1 MTNIF
6 DLKEKVYENY
16 ENRSKNVFFE
26 NEQFK
31 TRIIGLKP
39 GQMIPECDMK
49 SFVIFYVLGGT
60 VEITKNH
67 ETARL
72 NEGQLLITEPAI
84 ISMKTEAG
92 AKLLGIQISKIT
104 GVV

>member
-1 MTNIF
+1 MINIF
-6 DLKEKVYENY
+6 DLKKMAYENY
-16 ENRSKNVFFE
+16 ENRSNNVFFE

-31 TRIIGLKP
+31 ARIIGLEA

-67 ETARL
+67 ESAKL

-84 ISMKTEAG
+84 ISMKTKTG
-92 AKLLGIQISKIT
+92 ARLLGIQLSEIT
-104 GVV
+104 GIF